1 MTDPSWDVRE
11 EGTWFHVTARATC
24 PRCDQ
29 PFEERSQR
37 RKAAGAPH
45 TPPLSVQVAG
55 DGTVELLAQGLFLPI
70 VTHRCAGPGFR
81 AGRS

>member
-1 MTDPSWDVRE
+1 MTDPSWDVQE

-24 PRCDQ
+24 PRCGQ

-37 RKAAGAPH
+37 RKAAGPPD

-70 VTHRCAGPGFR
+70 VTHRCAG
-81 AGRS
+81 